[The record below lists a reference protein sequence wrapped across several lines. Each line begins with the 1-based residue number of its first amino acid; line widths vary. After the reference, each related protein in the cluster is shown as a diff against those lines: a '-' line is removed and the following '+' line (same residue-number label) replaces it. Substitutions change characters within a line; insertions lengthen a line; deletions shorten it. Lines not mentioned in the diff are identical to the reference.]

1 MLVDDSDRNSK
12 YLNDQ
17 NRSVR
22 VAEKM
27 CERYDNQWTDSFD
40 ELEKS
45 IEEKEIIRKLLQIVT
60 VRI

>member
-1 MLVDDSDRNSK
+1 MLVDHSDRNSK

-17 NRSVR
+17 NRPVR

-27 CERYDNQWTDSFD
+27 CELYDNQWTDAFD

-45 IEEKEIIRKLLQIVT
+45 MEEKEIIRKLL
-60 VRI
+60 